1 MNRYARVLALLA
13 AVVLSGSGGAFA
25 AEAGGYPVRPIRL
38 LLGFPPG
45 GSTDFLARSIGEQ
58 IGVQLG
64 QTVVIDNRP
73 GAGSNIAAEIA
84 AKAPADGYH
93 LLLSSGSHSLAPS
106 IYPKLGY
113 DLMRDFTHI
122 TQLVDA
128 PMVLVANVQVPART
142 LPELVAYVRGRPGT
156 VSYASS
162 GVGTPSHLGAEMI
175 RQAAGLE
182 VTHVP
187 YKGAVPAT
195 VDLLAGRV
203 SYYLTTIPGVL
214 PHIRG
219 GKLRAIAVT
228 GARRSTAL
236 AEVPTAEE
244 GGLKGVRAGSWYGL
258 SFPRGVPAAIVSRMH
273 TAAQRGLTQ
282 GDLKPRLN
290 GEGMEVVEGMT
301 PEQFTRHIRDEM
313 ARWAE
318 VVKRSGSA
326 LSP

>member
-1 MNRYARVLALLA
+1 MRWRLRIIGGMAAFIGLAVHGAQA
-13 AVVLSGSGGAFA
+13 ADA
-25 AEAGGYPVRPIRL
+25 GYPSRPIRMVI
-38 LLGFPPG
+38 GFPPG
-45 GSTDFLARSIGEQ
+45 GSTDFLARSVGEQ
-58 IGVQLG
+58 LGMQLG

-73 GAGSNIAAEIA
+73 GAGSNIAPEIV
-84 AKAPADGYH
+84 AKAPSDGHH
-93 LLLSSGSHSLAPS
+93 LLMSSGSHALAPS

-113 DLMRDFTHI
+113 DLMRDFAHV

-142 LPELVAYVRGRPGT
+142 LQELVTYVKARPGA

-175 RQAAGLE
+175 RLAAGMD

-195 VDLLAGRV
+195 VDLMAGRV

-214 PHIRG
+214 GHIRG
-219 GKLRAIAVT
+219 GKLRALAVT

-258 SFPRGVPAAIVSRMH
+258 SLPRGVAPAILARVH
-273 TAAQRGLTQ
+273 AATQRGLTQ
-282 GDLKPRLN
+282 SDLKSRLN
-290 GEGMEVVEGMT
+290 GDGMEVVEGMT
-301 PEQFTRHIRDEM
+301 SVQFTQHIRDEM
-313 ARWAE
+313 TRWAD
-318 VVKRSGSA
+318 VVKRSGTSIN
-326 LSP
+326 P